1 VTPREIAAGLLAG
14 AGLPAG
20 LVDSLRLSGAEPV
33 LPSSFRVDAAAQA
46 VIGAAGLAAAEIW
59 RRRGGAA
66 QTVSVALRAAAAEFR
81 SERYLRLDGET
92 PGEAWDA
99 LAGVYRTADGWVRL
113 HTNFPHH
120 RAGVVRLLGCADER
134 AAVAAALL
142 RERSV
147 DFETRAT
154 AAGMCV
160 AALRGFDEWDAHPHG
175 AFMRGAPPLSIERVG
190 EAAPEPFRPSP
201 SRPLSGVRVLELTR
215 VIAGPVGG
223 RTLAAH
229 GADVL
234 HITGPGVPN
243 LPNLLPDTN
252 RGKRPAILDLKAA
265 DGAARLRELVAG
277 ADVFLQSYRHGAL
290 DGLGF
295 GAEAVARLR
304 PGIVH
309 ASLSAYGED
318 GPWGGKRG
326 FDSLVQVAT
335 GFNAA
340 EAEAAGTDTPKPLP
354 CQALDH
360 ASGYL
365 LALGVMAA
373 LLRREREGGSWR
385 VRVSLA
391 ATGQWLRGLGRLA
404 DGLAAPDP
412 GQEDV
417 ADLLEESDSD
427 FGRLL
432 AVRHAAV
439 LAATPAHWALPAR
452 QLGSHDA
459 SW

>member
-1 VTPREIAAGLLAG
+1 MTPRDIAAGLLAA
-14 AGLPAG
+14 AGLPDT
-20 LVDSLRLSGAEPV
+20 LLQMLDFSGDEPV

-46 VIGAAGLAAAEIW
+46 AIGAAGLAAAEIW
-59 RRRGGAA
+59 RRRGGGA
-66 QTVSVALRAAAAEFR
+66 QRVAVALRAAAAEFR
-81 SERYLRLDGET
+81 SERYLRIAGRE

-99 LAGVYRTADGWVRL
+99 LAGLYRTEDGWVRL

-120 RAGVVRLLGCADER
+120 RAGIVRLLGCDDTRE
-134 AAVAAALL
+134 AVAAALRGRRAEAFE
-142 RERSV
+142 RE
-147 DFETRAT
+147 AT
-154 AAGMCV
+154 GAGMCV
-160 AALRGFDEWDAHPHG
+160 AALRRFTEWDAHPH
-175 AFMRGAPPLSIERVG
+175 ARFVADAPLRVERIG
-190 EAAPEPFRPSP
+190 DAPAEPFRPGAT
-201 SRPLSGVRVLELTR
+201 RPLSSVRVLELTR

-243 LPNLLPDTN
+243 LPGLLPDTN
-252 RGKRPAILDLKAA
+252 RGKRAAELDLKSAA
-265 DGAARLRELVAG
+265 GAGRLRELAAG

-290 DGLGF
+290 DRLGF
-295 GAEAVARLR
+295 GAQALARLR

-309 ASLSAYGED
+309 ASLSAYGEA

-335 GFNAA
+335 GFNQA
-340 EAEAAGTDTPKPLP
+340 EAEAAGSAAPKPLP

-360 ASGYL
+360 ASGHL

-373 LLRREREGGSWR
+373 LLRREREGGSWA

-391 ATGQWLRGLGRLA
+391 ATGRWLRGLGRVA
-404 DGLAAPDP
+404 NGFAVVDPGLA
-412 GQEDV
+412 EV

-427 FGRLL
+427 YGRLR

-439 LAATPAHWALPAR
+439 LSATPAHWALGARRLGVDAPA
-452 QLGSHDA
+452 
-459 SW
+459 W